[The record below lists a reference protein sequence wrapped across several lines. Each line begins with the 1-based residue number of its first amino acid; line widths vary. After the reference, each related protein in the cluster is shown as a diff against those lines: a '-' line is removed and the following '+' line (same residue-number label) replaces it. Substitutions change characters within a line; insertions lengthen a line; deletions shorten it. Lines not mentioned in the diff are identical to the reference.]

1 MKDQNNQNNQ
11 INQMNQEIDSN
22 FNDLQDQMQRNIEEE
37 KNEDGIRNVMNN
49 IASNENASTE
59 NETETRNEPKEDQ
72 KIYKTKP
79 LPDVNFENSKNFL
92 EKIKFAEQKKSQEN
106 YNAILVDII
115 KVDEN
120 RRLSVYQDQIEFN
133 LYVYEVTIGDEADEK
148 ANWFFPNRFDAYN
161 FVYNFYRRKFALNQ
175 LGRYKRVLLLFLYTK
190 FYKCYLLHIIF
201 DYKLINII

>member
-11 INQMNQEIDSN
+11 INQINQINQEIDSN

-37 KNEDGIRNVMNN
+37 QNEDGIINVMNN

-59 NETETRNEPKEDQ
+59 NETGTRNEPKEDQ
-72 KIYKTKP
+72 KIYKSKP
-79 LPDVNFENSKNFL
+79 LPDVNFENSKNFVD
-92 EKIKFAEQKKSQEN
+92 KIKFAEQQKSQEN

-120 RRLSVYQDQIEFN
+120 RRLAVYQDKIEFN
-133 LYVYEVTIGDEADEK
+133 LYVYEVTIGDEADENT
-148 ANWFFPNRFDAYN
+148 NWFFPNRFDAYN

-175 LGRYKRVLLLFLYTK
+175 FGR
-190 FYKCYLLHIIF
+190 
-201 DYKLINII
+201 